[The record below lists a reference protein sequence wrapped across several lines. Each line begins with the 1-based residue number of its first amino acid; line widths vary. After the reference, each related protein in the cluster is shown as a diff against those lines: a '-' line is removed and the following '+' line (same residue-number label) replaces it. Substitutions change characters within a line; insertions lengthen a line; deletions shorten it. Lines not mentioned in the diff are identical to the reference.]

1 MKPEQPPT
9 KELIWD
15 PAWATPEERR
25 EMALEITR
33 PKLLEIEVHWRTWK
47 AAKANPGSVRI
58 IVEDEEG
65 VKIVERPYRPRN
77 IRMEPDGDRVDF
89 KRHMIRRVG

>member
-1 MKPEQPPT
+1 MGHPRRAKGDGTRDYPPEAPGDRGALADV
-9 KELIWD
+9 EG
-15 PAWATPEERR
+15 R
-25 EMALEITR
+25 EG
-33 PKLLEIEVHWRTWK
+33 
-47 AAKANPGSVRI
+47 NPGSVRI